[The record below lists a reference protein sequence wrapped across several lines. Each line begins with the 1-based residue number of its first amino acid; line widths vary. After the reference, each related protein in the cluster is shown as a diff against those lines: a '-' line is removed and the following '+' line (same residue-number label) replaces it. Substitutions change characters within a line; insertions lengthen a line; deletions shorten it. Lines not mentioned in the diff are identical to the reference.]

1 MECSDSTHGA
11 MLAVLAEAVERI
23 CAAEDLA
30 GIAAAALTGATKLL
44 SCPSLSFAAF
54 ELPGLN
60 LLLQEQR
67 GPARGLRAAP
77 RLERSRD
84 LATSLG
90 EGAQLLT
97 RAEGPDEAFYVL
109 YEPPPDGGRPPCELR
124 IPFYLTS
131 NTLCILTLGKKE
143 SGTDYTPAD
152 IDALRVLV
160 ALLGSGAHGRSPLG
174 AAGFSRRFPG
184 IWSAH
189 PRPESAFQLLGES
202 ESIVALR
209 EKIAQVAP
217 TEASVLIR
225 GESGTGKELVAR
237 AIHQQ
242 SRHAGREMVI
252 VNCAALPEPL
262 AESELFGHER
272 GAFTGAVALKKGK
285 FEFADQSTLF
295 LDEIGD
301 LDLTIQAKL
310 LRFLQDGIYQRV
322 GGQQNLRSRIRLISA
337 TNKELQSSMNAE
349 RFRSDLYY
357 RINVVQIDL
366 PPLRDHAEDI
376 PLLAEYYARY
386 FARKYGKAHQRL
398 HPAISAWLQAWPF
411 PGNVRELI
419 NIVER
424 MIILGNGSSALATL
438 PALPH
443 AMSSPHLTSPQSL
456 DALEKAYIQSVLAET
471 RWNKSA
477 TARILGIARKTL
489 REKIARYHL
498 Q

>member
-1 MECSDSTHGA
+1 MECTDSTQA
-11 MLAVLAEAVERI
+11 ARLAVLAEAVEQI

-30 GIAAAALTGATKLL
+30 GIAAAALTGAARLL
-44 SCPSLSFAAF
+44 SCPSLCFTAF
-54 ELPGLN
+54 ELPSLS
-60 LLLQEQR
+60 LLLEEQR
-67 GPARGLRAAP
+67 GPTGCLWTAP

-84 LATSLG
+84 LAASLG
-90 EGAQLLT
+90 RGAQLLT
-97 RAEGPDEAFYVL
+97 RADGPEEAYYVV
-109 YEPPPDGGRPPCELR
+109 YEPPPLGGRPACELR
-124 IPFYLTS
+124 IPFYLTPT
-131 NTLCILTLGKKE
+131 TLCILTLGKKE

-152 IDALRVLV
+152 IDTLRVLV
-160 ALLGSGAHGRSPLG
+160 ALLGSGAHGHSPLTL
-174 AAGFSRRFPG
+174 AGRPQSAPG
-184 IWSAH
+184 IWSAR
-189 PRPESAFQLLGES
+189 PRPESASPLMGES
-202 ESIVALR
+202 EAIAALR
-209 EKIAQVAP
+209 DRIAQVAP

-242 SRHAGREMVI
+242 SRHAGREMVV

-301 LDLTIQAKL
+301 LDLIIQAKL
-310 LRFLQDGIYQRV
+310 LRFLQDGSYQRV

-337 TNKELQSSMNAE
+337 TNKELQSVIAAGS
-349 RFRSDLYY
+349 FRSDLYY

-366 PPLRDHAEDI
+366 PPLREHAEDI

-386 FARKYGKAHQRL
+386 FARRYGKAHQHL
-398 HPAISAWLQAWPF
+398 YPAISTWLQAWPF

-424 MIILGNGSSALATL
+424 MIILGNGPAALATL
-438 PALPH
+438 PPLPCSLPMPH
-443 AMSSPHLTSPQSL
+443 AASPQSL
-456 DALEKAYIQSVLAET
+456 DALEKAHIQAVLTET
-471 RWNKSA
+471 GRNKSA
-477 TARILGIARKTL
+477 AARILGIARKTL
-489 REKIARYHL
+489 REKMARYRL
-498 Q
+498 E